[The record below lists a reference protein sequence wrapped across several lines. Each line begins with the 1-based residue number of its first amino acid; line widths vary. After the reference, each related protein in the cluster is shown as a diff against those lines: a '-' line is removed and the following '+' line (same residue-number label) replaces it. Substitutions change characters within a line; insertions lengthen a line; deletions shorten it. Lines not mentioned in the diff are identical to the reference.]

1 MTVNRHFSGPSR
13 VLFLLHKP
21 PASIV
26 LSQHFQYI
34 TPRAERV
41 TSARQLFHNRYIG
54 PVSREKTKI
63 HTERSDKL
71 LKGGGGRRYAS
82 SAELCGEDRTSDGR
96 PANCGRTPPR
106 PSPPYAPSTHR
117 GPDGGQYSP
126 RALLNV
132 NYLAFIILAVALLR
146 FASKVKCVTI
156 KIDYCYYY
164 YYCLMVISN
173 LYLIILTLQPEP
185 QR

>member
-1 MTVNRHFSGPSR
+1 MSHQLASCFTTAISVR
-13 VLFLLHKP
+13 FL
-21 PASIV
+21 
-26 LSQHFQYI
+26 
-34 TPRAERV
+34 ER
-41 TSARQLFHNRYIG
+41 RQKY
-54 PVSREKTKI
+54 TQ
-63 HTERSDKL
+63 SDQINCRR
-71 LKGGGGRRYAS
+71 GGGGRRYAS

-126 RALLNV
+126 QALLNV

-164 YYCLMVISN
+164 YCLMVISN